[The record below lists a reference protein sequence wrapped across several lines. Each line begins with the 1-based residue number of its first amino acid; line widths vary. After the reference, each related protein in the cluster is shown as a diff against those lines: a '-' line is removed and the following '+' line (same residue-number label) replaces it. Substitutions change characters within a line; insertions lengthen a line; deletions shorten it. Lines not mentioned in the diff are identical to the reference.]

1 MTRYITI
8 RLARLAFVVLSLF
21 TIYACERTPKSIE
34 DLSYTIRTVTYSEEK
49 ETTIARIELDGVFG
63 SDEANFFFKASQ
75 EMFKILKKMT
85 AYFPEDQQQVNFVLK
100 VNLQNAYGKFGDRA
114 VIEVPFSM
122 SEVKKITFFTSSS
135 GDILNM
141 SNQVRYAHP
150 VGRNIVRSFCDNGK
164 YQKRAARF
172 CLLAKN

>member
-1 MTRYITI
+1 MDKFTTVKLM
-8 RLARLAFVVLSLF
+8 LAVLILAAIL
-21 TIYACERTPKSIE
+21 ACQKAPNKIE
-34 DLSYTIRTVTYSEEK
+34 DLSYTIRTVTYSEEH
-49 ETTIARIELDGVFG
+49 ETKIVRIELDGLFG
-63 SDEANFFFKASQ
+63 SDEAHFFFKASQ
-75 EMFKILKKMT
+75 EMFKILKKVT
-85 AYFPEDQQQVNFVLK
+85 AYFPEDQQQVRFVLK
-100 VNLQNAYGKFGDRA
+100 VNLQNAYGKFGDR
-114 VIEVPFSM
+114 VVLEVPFSM
-122 SEVKKITFFTSSS
+122 TEVKKITFFTSSS